1 MQNPGRARSAIC
13 RTSVILIDLALHFLS
28 RLDYDLNLKL
38 LLLPAL
44 ALCLYA
50 EGGSV
55 ASDAILQNYC
65 AAPRDQARRLDGAS
79 MDIEIEAS
87 LPKLKKQGTLHALRK
102 ISAIGRI
109 TYDAFR
115 FDGDNTVKKY
125 VIDKFLSAEV
135 EAQKA
140 ETPSLAITP
149 ENYKFK
155 YKGTSE
161 IGGVKTYVF
170 QVTPK
175 KKLPGLFKG
184 EIRID
189 AATYLRVQETGVL
202 VKSPSIFLKRVSFV
216 RKYAIY
222 NGVSVPRQVQSVVE
236 TRVAGKAEVTV
247 AYTNV
252 SIPAAPRE
260 AVGEEAVQ

>member
-1 MQNPGRARSAIC
+1 
-13 RTSVILIDLALHFLS
+13 
-28 RLDYDLNLKL
+28 LDYDLNLKL

-50 EGGSV
+50 EGAGPVTSE
-55 ASDAILQNYC
+55 AILQNYC
-65 AAPRDQARRLDGAS
+65 AASLDQARLLDGAS

-135 EAQKA
+135 EAQKS
-140 ETPSLAITP
+140 ESPSLAITP

-161 IGGVKTYVF
+161 VAGAKTYVF
-170 QVTPK
+170 QVSPR

-189 AATYLRVQETGVL
+189 AATYLRVQEAGVL

-216 RKYAIY
+216 RSYAIY
-222 NGVSVPRQVQSVVE
+222 NGISVPRQVQSVVE
-236 TRVAGKAEVTV
+236 TRVAGKAELTI

-252 SIPAAPRE
+252 SIPAAQR
-260 AVGEEAVQ
+260 AALGEEALQ

>member
-1 MQNPGRARSAIC
+1 M
-13 RTSVILIDLALHFLS
+13 
-28 RLDYDLNLKL
+28 NLKL
-38 LLLPAL
+38 LLLPVL
-44 ALCLYA
+44 ALCLCA
-50 EGGSV
+50 EGAGPGP
-55 ASDAILQNYC
+55 SDVILQNYC
-65 AAPRDQARRLDGAS
+65 AASRDQARLLDGAS

-102 ISAIGRI
+102 ISAIGHI

-135 EAQKA
+135 EAQKS
-140 ETPSLAITP
+140 ESPSLAITP

-161 IGGVKTYVF
+161 VEGVKTYVF

-175 KKLPGLFKG
+175 KKLQGLFKG

-189 AATYLRVQETGVL
+189 AATYLRVQEAGVL
-202 VKSPSIFLKRVSFV
+202 VKNPSIFLKRVSFV

-236 TRVAGKAEVTV
+236 TRVAGKAELTID
-247 AYTNV
+247 YTNV
-252 SIPAAPRE
+252 SIPPPASPIAQRE
-260 AVGEEAVQ
+260 AMGGEAVQ